1 LDRKPTIKDV
11 AREAGVSHA
20 TVSYILSNNWHADR
34 ISEETKQRVLE
45 AVRHLGYKSNPIGR
59 ALKRGYT
66 DSIILLIVT
75 WNLARSHAATA
86 MAVSHAAAV
95 HDLAV
100 NVHVADGDYDAEAF
114 LKRSPLH
121 NTGGILVLWDS
132 PAMNDSVLRSIAA
145 DGLPVV
151 DLLPDSPEGISVV
164 TADREDAGYR
174 VTNHLV
180 SLGHRRIGVICDTTS
195 RGKTTL
201 RKLAGYSRA
210 LRQAGVEYDPSL
222 IENVTEFGFDGGYQ
236 GFTRLMQRAPGITA
250 VFCINDPIALGA
262 LSAAEDSG
270 RACPGEISV
279 AGYGASPEGEYWRPR
294 LTTVAL
300 SADRV
305 AQRSI
310 EMVRQLRSN
319 PERGQETVLVP
330 GELIVRDSTGPL
342 PGSSSHI

>member
-1 LDRKPTIKDV
+1 MDRKPTIKDV

-20 TVSYILSNNWHADR
+20 TVSYILSNNPHSDR
-34 ISEETKQRVLE
+34 ISEETKQRVWE
-45 AVRHLGYKSNPIGR
+45 AVRVLGYRSNPLGR

-66 DSIILLIVT
+66 DSVTLLIVT

-86 MAVSHAAAV
+86 IAVSRAAAV
-95 HDLAV
+95 HDLALT
-100 NVHVADGDYDAEAF
+100 VHVADGDFDAESF
-114 LKRSPLH
+114 IKRSSLH

-132 PAMNDSVLRSIAA
+132 PAMQSSQLRDLAR
-145 DGLPVV
+145 DGVPVV

-174 VTNHLV
+174 VSSHLV
-180 SLGHRRIGVICDTTS
+180 SLGHRRIGVICDTAS

-201 RKLAGYSRA
+201 RKLAGYTRA
-210 LRQAGVEYDPSL
+210 LQQAGIEYDPTL
-222 IENVTEFGFDGGYQ
+222 IENVTEFGFEGGYR
-236 GFTRLMQRAPGITA
+236 GLPRLLERAPDVTA

-262 LSAAEDSG
+262 LVAASEAG

-300 SADRV
+300 SAERV
-305 AQRSI
+305 AQRAI
-310 EMVRQLRSN
+310 EMIRQLRRS
-319 PERGQETVLVP
+319 PDRGPETVLVP
-330 GELIVRDSTGPL
+330 GELIARDSTGPCQ
-342 PGSSSHI
+342 S